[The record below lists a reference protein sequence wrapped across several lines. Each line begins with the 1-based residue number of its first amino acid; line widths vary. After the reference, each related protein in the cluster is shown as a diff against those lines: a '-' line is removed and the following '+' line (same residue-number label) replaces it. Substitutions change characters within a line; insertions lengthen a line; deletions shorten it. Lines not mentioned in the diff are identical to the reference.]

1 MRSRIVVC
9 SLSVLATIGL
19 VRAPSRGESPPARSM
34 SATGTTAKA
43 LLLEKNEGERRV
55 RRIPADSASVPM
67 SMPSSEFMLK
77 VSPRNNGSQHLVLGT
92 EELAPRARIRKH
104 RHLGQDE
111 ILLILT
117 GIAHVRVGDLEQNV
131 HAGGLVFLPSN
142 TLIELEN
149 VGSEPIA
156 LVFLFSSP
164 GFEDYLRCSSVPAGQ
179 KPTLITRD
187 ELKRCA
193 HAGHVEYAGLQ

>member
-1 MRSRIVVC
+1 MRRRIVLC
-9 SLSVLATIGL
+9 SLCVVAIVGAASKGQSL
-19 VRAPSRGESPPARSM
+19 PARSM
-34 SATGTTAKA
+34 SVASTTAKA
-43 LLLEKNEGERRV
+43 LLLEKNEGERRA

-104 RHLGQDE
+104 QHLGQDE

-117 GIAHVRVGDLEQNV
+117 GIAHVRVGDLERNV
-131 HAGGLVFLPSN
+131 HAGGLVFLPSK

-149 VGSEPIA
+149 VGSEPIT

-164 GFEDYLRCSSVPAGQ
+164 GFEDYLRCSSVPASQ
-179 KPTLITRD
+179 EPTLITRD